1 MNKYKTI
8 SFSDFERKSGSD
20 WSASTLDYSQQ
31 SWFRRG
37 LEKSSKKR
45 GCKSCKKDCSDGFCD
60 FKNCSEYSP
69 QAIARTIPV
78 MHHEKHRECFK
89 KFSFLVDSNDGR
101 KAFRNYLHHPKC
113 YETKCHE
120 DCCLSGL
127 SRLSASC
134 SSSSSSSGCPQK
146 SASSSSSSDQIEL
159 LYALFLDFIKMYNTQ
174 GSALTGASESKIVKE
189 KVLKISIE
197 KMPAGDVMVVEGKVK
212 DGKRGSRINPTLS
225 VRVGEKICF
234 DVSQYTG
241 GKHQFALFAKGSSA
255 PLAGSPMPMMSGKLC
270 YTITADTPK
279 SFQYGALDDGSLSGV
294 INVIA

>member
-8 SFSDFERKSGSD
+8 SFSEFERKSGSD
-20 WSASTLDYSQQ
+20 WSADSDYSRQ
-31 SWFRRG
+31 SWYRRG

-45 GCKSCKKDCSDGFCD
+45 GCKSCKKSCDDGFCS

-69 QAIARTIPV
+69 QAIAKTIPV

-89 KFSFLVDSNDGR
+89 KFSFLVDSNDDR
-101 KAFRNYLHHPKC
+101 KAFQNYLHHPKC

-127 SRLSASC
+127 SKVSSSC
-134 SSSSSSSGCPQK
+134 SSSSSSSSGCPQK
-146 SASSSSSSDQIEL
+146 SSSSSSSSSDQIEL
-159 LYALFLDFIKMYNTQ
+159 LYALFLDFIKAYNNRA
-174 GSALTGASESKIVKE
+174 SLSGASENKIIKE

-225 VRVGEKICF
+225 VRVGERICF
-234 DVSQYTG
+234 DVMQYAG
-241 GKHQFALFAKGSSA
+241 GKHQFALFAKGSA
-255 PLAGSPMPMMSGKLC
+255 VPLAGSPVPLQSGKMC
-270 YTITADTPK
+270 YNITADTPK
-279 SFQYGALDDGSLSGV
+279 SFQYGALDDPSLSGI